1 MIASP
6 RADAALTLALALALA
21 LASPITRADAQ
32 GRTPNAVPLVVNG
45 DWLATHLT
53 DARQVIIHAASSRP
67 EYDAGHV
74 PGARLLLFGT
84 YAPTLEGLNS
94 QMAPVAQLDSALE
107 AIGVNDGDRL
117 VIYGQPLQVA
127 RLLVTLDYLG
137 LKGRASVL
145 DGGIDAWR
153 DAGRQMS
160 REAPTV
166 ARGTFTPNVDASVI
180 ADIGWVS
187 QNTGSNGVRI
197 LDARAPEFYL
207 GYSPGQMP
215 RAGHIP
221 GAVNIPF
228 SQLTGELTQLRDEPK
243 LSRLFAAAGV
253 KQGDTVVTYC
263 HIGMQASLLYFAAR
277 RLGYNARIFDGS
289 FEEWSKKSE
298 LPVVVEAEK
307 KP

>member
-1 MIASP
+1 MIRVP
-6 RADAALTLALALALA
+6 LLAATALALVSALA
-21 LASPITRADAQ
+21 PSPTPAQ
-32 GRTPNAVPLVVNG
+32 GRPSAAVPLIVTG
-45 DWLATHLT
+45 DWLAKHLT
-53 DARQVIIHAASSRP
+53 DARQVVIHAASTRP

-74 PGARLLLFGT
+74 PGARLLPFAT
-84 YAPTLEGLNS
+84 YAPTLEGLSS
-94 QMAPVAQLDSALE
+94 QMAPLAQLDSALE

-137 LKGRASVL
+137 LKGRVSVL
-145 DGGIDAWR
+145 DCGIDAWR
-153 DAGRQMS
+153 DAGRTIS
-160 REAPTV
+160 REAPAVT
-166 ARGTFTPNVDASVI
+166 RGSFTPNVDASVI

-187 QNTGSNGVRI
+187 QNTSASGVRI

-221 GAVNIPF
+221 GAANIPF

-289 FEEWSKKSE
+289 FEEWSKKAE

>member
-1 MIASP
+1 MIASS
-6 RADAALTLALALALA
+6 RSIAALTFALAV
-21 LASPITRADAQ
+21 ASAAPIVRADAQ
-32 GRTPNAVPLVVNG
+32 GRTPDAVPLIVNG
-45 DWLATHLT
+45 DWLARHLT
-53 DARQVIIHAASSRP
+53 DARQVIIHAAASRP

-94 QMAPVAQLDSALE
+94 QMPPVAQLDSALE
-107 AIGVNDGDRL
+107 AVGVNDGDRL

-153 DAGRQMS
+153 DAGRAIS

-166 ARGTFTPNVDASVI
+166 TRGSFTPNVDPSVI

-187 QNTGSNGVRI
+187 QNTGTSGVRI

-228 SQLTGELTQLRDEPK
+228 SQLTGELTQLRDAPK

-289 FEEWSKKSE
+289 FEEWSKKSD

>member
-1 MIASP
+1 MIASS
-6 RADAALTLALALALA
+6 RSIAALTFALSVVSAA
-21 LASPITRADAQ
+21 PIVRADAQ
-32 GRTPNAVPLVVNG
+32 GRTPDAVPLIVNG
-45 DWLATHLT
+45 DWLARRLT
-53 DARQVIIHAASSRP
+53 DARQVIIHAAASRP

-94 QMAPVAQLDSALE
+94 QMPPVAQLDSALE

-153 DAGRQMS
+153 DAGRAIS

-166 ARGTFTPNVDASVI
+166 TRGTFTPNVDPSVI

-187 QNTGSNGVRI
+187 QNTGTSGVRI

-253 KQGDTVVTYC
+253 KRGDTVVTYC

-289 FEEWSKKSE
+289 FEEWSKKSD

>member
-1 MIASP
+1 MIASS
-6 RADAALTLALALALA
+6 RSIAALTFVFAV
-21 LASPITRADAQ
+21 ASAAPIVRADAQ
-32 GRTPNAVPLVVNG
+32 GRTPDAVPLIVNG
-45 DWLATHLT
+45 DWLARHLA
-53 DARQVIIHAASSRP
+53 DARQVIIHAAASRP

-94 QMAPVAQLDSALE
+94 QMASVAQLDSALE

-153 DAGRQMS
+153 DAGRAIS

-166 ARGTFTPNVDASVI
+166 TRGNFTPNVDPSVI

-187 QNTGSNGVRI
+187 QNTGSSGVRI

-228 SQLTGELTQLRDEPK
+228 SQLTGELTQLRDAPK

-289 FEEWSKKSE
+289 FEEWSKKAD

>member
-6 RADAALTLALALALA
+6 RAVAALTLALA

-32 GRTPNAVPLVVNG
+32 GHTPNAVPLVVNG
-45 DWLATHLT
+45 DWLAAHLT

-74 PGARLLLFGT
+74 PGARLLLFGM

-253 KQGDTVVTYC
+253 KKGDTVVTYC

>member
-6 RADAALTLALALALA
+6 RAVAALTLALALA
-21 LASPITRADAQ
+21 SPFTRADAQ

-45 DWLATHLT
+45 DWLAKHLT

-84 YAPTLEGLNS
+84 YAPTLEGLS
-94 QMAPVAQLDSALE
+94 TQLAPVAQLDSALE
-107 AIGVNDGDRL
+107 SLGVNDGDRL
-117 VIYGQPLQVA
+117 VIYGQPIPVA

-137 LKGRASVL
+137 LRGRASVL

-153 DAGRQMS
+153 DAGRPIS

-187 QNTGSNGVRI
+187 QNTGGNGVRI

-221 GAVNIPF
+221 GAANIPF

-289 FEEWSKKSE
+289 FEEWSKKSD
-298 LPVVVEAEK
+298 LPVVVEADK